1 MQCEAPALQALQ
13 NTPGCARALHGQC
26 STRPHDRRGPQGA
39 GRRRGHAAVPRG
51 NRDEKQDTR
60 SPRGFSGVSRAA
72 TRDTC
77 PSANGGCIG
86 VTVVTSQPGRQ
97 RVRRTN
103 GTSQGVGLR
112 AANPS
117 SGHQGAEGRA
127 SSGVSPRHCGKR
139 GTGGNPGWRGAG
151 VWAGH
156 SESWGTSWAGSRPG
170 RLHPPRTPP
179 PHTPG
184 LGRRRESGPRARE
197 TVLPP
202 PRSPQGGRP
211 RGAGLSLGPPTPPP
225 PPGGLALLQERQ
237 EGRRPPH
244 QEAGTEGWQGRLPSP
259 PAAAPSPTGPLR
271 APASTA
277 AQRAGPVASPQ
288 RGWWPDQ
295 SLGAL
300 PPALPHGSTPGPR
313 TTVASGAFCGCDDDR
328 PVCGWGGGGGARKL
342 AGPVGGPV
350 ASDLARLYRRCQHR
364 PRLHLQGSA
373 GCSRTPAARILPQDP
388 RSSEMPRPGG
398 PRPLPVRLWPWVPG
412 KESSDVCAGLG
423 PGCQVVPERC
433 PFGPPP
439 PALSCVPA
447 RGRLPQSRENTAA
460 D

>member
-1 MQCEAPALQALQ
+1 MQALQ

-179 PHTPG
+179 HTPG

-197 TVLPP
+197 TV
-202 PRSPQGGRP
+202 G
-211 RGAGLSLGPPTPPP
+211 
-225 PPGGLALLQERQ
+225 
-237 EGRRPPH
+237 
-244 QEAGTEGWQGRLPSP
+244 
-259 PAAAPSPTGPLR
+259 
-271 APASTA
+271 
-277 AQRAGPVASPQ
+277 
-288 RGWWPDQ
+288 
-295 SLGAL
+295 
-300 PPALPHGSTPGPR
+300 
-313 TTVASGAFCGCDDDR
+313 
-328 PVCGWGGGGGARKL
+328 
-342 AGPVGGPV
+342 
-350 ASDLARLYRRCQHR
+350 
-364 PRLHLQGSA
+364 
-373 GCSRTPAARILPQDP
+373 
-388 RSSEMPRPGG
+388 
-398 PRPLPVRLWPWVPG
+398 VRVR
-412 KESSDVCAGLG
+412 V
-423 PGCQVVPERC
+423 
-433 PFGPPP
+433 
-439 PALSCVPA
+439 
-447 RGRLPQSRENTAA
+447 
-460 D
+460 